1 MSTTRRLYFDA
12 AYQVS
17 VQTEMLPIPAAGE
30 VLVETVVSAIS
41 AGTELLFYRG
51 QAPENM
57 ALDANLASLAGA
69 VRYPLRYGYA
79 VVGNV
84 VECGTGAAEWLGC
97 LVFAFQPHASHFIA
111 AVADLLPVPEDL
123 SAQQAVFLPNMET
136 AVNFVMDGAPLIGE
150 RVAVIGQGVVGLLT
164 TSLLER
170 FPLQSLV
177 VVDQHPLRRRLALQV
192 GATSALAPGEFAAIC
207 GDFDLVYEL
216 SGAPDALNTAI
227 AQTGFGGRV
236 VIGSW
241 YGQKR
246 AAINLGGHF
255 HRSRMRLISSQVSSI
270 APEMSGRWDKQR
282 RMAVA
287 WEMLHQIELTQFV
300 THRYPL
306 HEASAAYALLDQQP
320 ADAVQVLFSYDN

>member
-1 MSTTRRLYFDA
+1 MTLSRRLYFEA
-12 AYQVS
+12 PFRVS
-17 VQTEMLPIPAAGE
+17 VRSETLPAPQGGE

-51 QAPENM
+51 QVPDNM
-57 ALDANLASLAGA
+57 ALDANIASLAGA

-79 VVGNV
+79 AVGKV
-84 VECGTGAAEWLGC
+84 VECGSTAPEWLGRT
-97 LVFAFQPHASHFIA
+97 VFAFQPHADHFIA
-111 AVADLLPVPEDL
+111 SIADLQPVPDDVP
-123 SAQQAVFLPNMET
+123 AQQAAFLPNMET

-164 TSLLER
+164 TALLSR
-170 FPLQSLV
+170 FPLQALI
-177 VVDQHPLRRRLALQV
+177 VVDQHPLRRQLAMRA
-192 GATSALAPGEFAAIC
+192 GATSALTPAEFAVLR

-246 AAINLGGHF
+246 AAIDLGSHF

-270 APEMSGRWDKQR
+270 APEMSGRWDKER

-287 WEMLHQIELTQFV
+287 WEMLRQTDLTYLV
-300 THRYPL
+300 THRYL
-306 HEASAAYALLDQQP
+306 LQEASAAYALLDQQP